1 MWRLRSVGSGDV
13 QGWDFN
19 IDQENKFKENSK
31 KNKEET
37 DLHERF
43 ALMVSHTY
51 HVVGSKFGKTL
62 IMLKTSK
69 QQP

>member
-1 MWRLRSVGSGDV
+1 MVGDV

-51 HVVGSKFGKTL
+51 RVAGSNFVSL

-69 QQP
+69 QQSQHEI

>member
-1 MWRLRSVGSGDV
+1 MWRLRSVGDV